1 LNEIQSPCLG
11 NINLSKV
18 SSSGTYLFESPLKH
32 NEFISLRFSTA
43 YINSSNRVYNEK
55 MLYEVYLS
63 NEQWLNLLLNIN
75 NDKGISCTINRI
87 NENGK
92 RINTEKPF
100 NNKDYRKK
108 DELNI
113 ILKKL
118 ENELKQNF
126 PTFFKIKNELKQ
138 IIYSENDIK
147 KRYELSILLSDLKLE
162 FQKNF
167 TKINEIINNNLN
179 QIFNKID
186 KEFENDLKENLL
198 NFIPPEKRNDFF
210 KLLSIP
216 TNKNLIENKN
226 IKKEESYNSFGLIN
240 LKRIQYKKPG
250 HFIEDENSL
259 NGIKIILYNSKIVYN
274 KENQKKIIPKEKLIE
289 YELSETQF
297 SNFITSYNN
306 GMGIT
311 TTTKYRKDIGEIPL
325 ENLAL
330 NKLDIS
336 IKELKKYIEQ
346 LPDMMKNEISKI
358 EPVLR
363 KKIGKKKLREIEIAF
378 EQFYNFI
385 SSNIPFYVEEILKNK
400 NKNNISKKQDI
411 QISVLKE
418 VNNLDLKNLEDNI
431 KKKKNSP
438 KLKDTI
444 LIDSKN

>member
-1 LNEIQSPCLG
+1 
-11 NINLSKV
+11 
-18 SSSGTYLFESPLKH
+18 
-32 NEFISLRFSTA
+32 
-43 YINSSNRVYNEK
+43 
-55 MLYEVYLS
+55 M
-63 NEQWLNLLLNIN
+63 
-75 NDKGISCTINRI
+75 
-87 NENGK
+87 
-92 RINTEKPF
+92 
-100 NNKDYRKK
+100 
-108 DELNI
+108 
-113 ILKKL
+113 ILK
-118 ENELKQNF
+118 
-126 PTFFKIKNELKQ
+126 
-138 IIYSENDIK
+138 
-147 KRYELSILLSDLKLE
+147 
-162 FQKNF
+162 
-167 TKINEIINNNLN
+167 NEIINNNLN